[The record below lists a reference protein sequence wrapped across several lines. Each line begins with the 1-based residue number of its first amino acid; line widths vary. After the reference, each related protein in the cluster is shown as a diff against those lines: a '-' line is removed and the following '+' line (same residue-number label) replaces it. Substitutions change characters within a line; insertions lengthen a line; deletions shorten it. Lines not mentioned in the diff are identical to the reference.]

1 MAQPKTILVR
11 NIMTRDVLAVTV
23 ATPLIDAFHM
33 MLKAGFNGL
42 PVVDEDKKVVGIV
55 TDYDLIT
62 KTTAIHIPTYIKIF
76 GEPVFDENQSVP
88 DEKDGDGV
96 ITVNSVMNREPL
108 TLFADATLAEAVK
121 AFSEHHRVNPIPVVD
136 NSGKLVGVVSRF
148 DVIKFY
154 AGVLKGF
161 VQNFKREGV

>member
-1 MAQPKTILVR
+1 MTQPKTILVR
-11 NIMTRDVLAVTV
+11 DIMTKDVLTVTV

-42 PVVDEDKKVVGIV
+42 PVVDEDNKVVGIV

-76 GEPVFDENQSVP
+76 GEPVFDGKQSVLN
-88 DEKDGDGV
+88 EKGGDGV
-96 ITVNSVMNREPL
+96 TTVNPVMNLEPL
-108 TLFADATLAEAVK
+108 VLLADATLAEAVK

-148 DVIKFY
+148 DIIKFY
-154 AGVLKGF
+154 AGVLT
-161 VQNFKREGV
+161 NPA